1 VSRILLSR
9 LALATTATIGALA
22 LMACDTPDA
31 IAKYCSSAV
40 STLTAGSTIFDDMGA
55 SCLREV
61 NLRRKLA
68 SFEAPVTTDDSC
80 AQVAK
85 EAAGAKAATNVLAQ
99 YFAALN
105 ALASFDT
112 AKVGTDAKGLVDQA
126 SGVAKLSDS
135 AKGALGQL
143 GQFLASTTTG
153 AYQRRQLERDL
164 PVVSTNVAHVIDGL
178 ATVVQ
183 RDYGLLLR
191 GEAQKLSDQYREF
204 AQDQGRRMPLTV
216 DTQLSLYARW
226 KSDRDAIDAR
236 QIAADSFVMGL
247 QAISNGLANLAA
259 NANKL
264 TAKELPGLLE
274 PYVTELQTLIPA
286 IQKAL

>member
-1 VSRILLSR
+1 MVLSR
-9 LALATTATIGALA
+9 LALVSTATIAALA
-22 LMACDTPDA
+22 LIACDTPDA
-31 IAKYCSSAV
+31 VAKFCSSAV
-40 STLTAGSTIFDDMGA
+40 ATFAAGNAIFDDMGA

-61 NLRRKLA
+61 NLRKKLA

-85 EAAGAKAATNVLAQ
+85 EAAGAKAANNVLAE

-126 SGVAKLSDS
+126 SGAAKLSDS

-143 GQFLASTTTG
+143 GQFLASTMTG

-164 PVVSTNVAHVIDGL
+164 PAVSTNVAHVTDGL
-178 ATVVQ
+178 STVVR

-204 AQDQGRRMPLTV
+204 SQDQARRMPLSV

-226 KSDRDAIDAR
+226 KTDRDAIDAR
-236 QIAADSFVMGL
+236 QTAADTFVMGL
-247 QAISNGLANLAA
+247 QSISNGLANLAA
-259 NANKL
+259 NANRL
-264 TAKELPGLLE
+264 TAKELPALLE